1 MHNVRKL
8 LQLSTEFLEKKEIT
22 APKLCAEELLAFV
35 LKKKRLD
42 LFLDYDA
49 PVEESE
55 VGRYRSL
62 IKRKSEGEPLG
73 YLLETADFLDC
84 MLTLSPAV
92 LIPRQETEILVSMA
106 LKEISDEPKT
116 LWDLCCGSGCMG
128 LAAKKH
134 RPHLQVT
141 LADLSSE
148 VLECAKKNAEQND
161 LEVTCV
167 QGDLLAPF
175 EGQKADFIF
184 CNPPYVAEED
194 YPKLEKE
201 VHFEPRCAHVAQE
214 KGLEFYMRLATEL
227 PPFLSSGAKIFLE
240 IGHDQGSAVLEIF
253 HQSHWKQKR
262 CEKDWAGNDRF
273 FFLVFSPE
281 LP

>member
-1 MHNVRKL
+1 MHSIREL
-8 LQLSTEFLEKKEIT
+8 LQLSTDFLKKKEIT

-35 LKKKRLD
+35 LNKKRLD

-49 PVEESE
+49 PVEERE

-73 YLLETADFLDC
+73 YLLETAEFLDC
-84 MLTLSPAV
+84 VLAVSPAV
-92 LIPRQETEILVSMA
+92 LVPRQETEILVSMA
-106 LKEISDEPKT
+106 LKEIPNKPKV
-116 LWDLCCGSGCMG
+116 LWDLCSGSGCMG
-128 LAAKKH
+128 IAAKKH
-134 RPHLQVT
+134 RPLLNVT
-141 LADLSSE
+141 LADLSFE
-148 VLECAKKNAEQND
+148 ALECAKANAKQNEVD
-161 LEVTCV
+161 VTCV

-201 VHFEPRCAHVAQE
+201 VHFEPRQAHIAKE
-214 KGLEFYMRLATEL
+214 RGLEFYLRLAAEL
-227 PPFLSSGAKIFLE
+227 PPFLASGAKIFLE
-240 IGHDQGSAVLEIF
+240 IGHNQGTQVLEIF

-273 FFLVFSPE
+273 FFLEFSHE

>member
-1 MHNVRKL
+1 MHSVREL
-8 LQLSTEFLEKKEIT
+8 LQLSTDFLEKKEIT

-49 PVEESE
+49 PVEERE
-55 VGRYRSL
+55 VDRYRSL

-73 YLLETADFLDC
+73 YLLETTEFLDC
-84 MLTLSPAV
+84 ALTLSPAV

-106 LKEISDEPKT
+106 LKEVSNEPKV

-128 LAAKKH
+128 IAAKKH
-134 RPHLQVT
+134 RPQLHVT
-141 LADLSSE
+141 LADISNDALK
-148 VLECAKKNAEQND
+148 CAKKNAAKNE

-175 EGQKADFIF
+175 QGKKADFIF

-194 YPKLEKE
+194 YPNLEKE
-201 VHFEPRCAHVAQE
+201 VHFEPRQAHVAKE
-214 KGLEFYMRLATEL
+214 KGLEFYKRLCTEL
-227 PPFLSSGAKIFLE
+227 PPFLSPGAKVFLE
-240 IGHDQGSAVLEIF
+240 VGHDQGSQVLAIF
-253 HQSHWKQKR
+253 HQSHWKQRR

-273 FFLVFSPE
+273 FFLEFSLE

>member
-1 MHNVRKL
+1 MHSVRKL

-84 MLTLSPAV
+84 RLTLSPAV

-148 VLECAKKNAEQND
+148 ALKCAKKNAEQND
-161 LEVTCV
+161 LEVTCL

-214 KGLEFYMRLATEL
+214 KGLEFYRRLASEL

>member
-8 LQLSTEFLEKKEIT
+8 LQLSTEFLEKKEIS

-73 YLLETADFLDC
+73 YLLESADFLDC
-84 MLTLSPAV
+84 RLTLSPAV

-148 VLECAKKNAEQND
+148 ALECAKKNAEQND
-161 LEVTCV
+161 LEVTCL

-201 VHFEPRCAHVAQE
+201 VHFEPRSAHVAQE
-214 KGLEFYMRLATEL
+214 KGLEFYRRLASEL

-240 IGHDQGSAVLEIF
+240 IGHDQGSAVLEVF